1 MANSKFL
8 TAPVKTDRM
17 PPGIPFIVGNEA
29 AERFNFYGMRAILVV
44 FMTKYLMDRSG
55 ALAPMSEN
63 DANKWYHVFLFAN
76 YFVPMLGSIVADAFW
91 GKYRTIFWLS
101 LVYCAGSV
109 VLAFDHTRLGLTLGL
124 TLIAIGSGG
133 IKPCVSSNV
142 GDQFGT
148 DNQHLISRAF
158 GWFYFSVNF
167 GSFFSILLIP
177 WLLAKYGPMPAFG
190 VPAALM
196 LLATVIFWSGRYKF
210 AHIPPR
216 RDPFQKDFLRFL
228 AILFVAAAVTAGW
241 VRYASLHGWVFFSA
255 PTLAGVVVIMPGVF
269 LPLHRLLPR
278 PPFTPELREG
288 WLVIGRLCIIYAF
301 IAIFWSLWD
310 QSGGEWV
317 TQAEKMDLHF
327 AGIDWL
333 SSQIQA
339 LNAIMILSFIPLFQY
354 VIYPVINKVFT
365 LTPLRKIGLGLIV
378 TGCSFMV
385 SAWIETQ
392 IASGHRPNIGW
403 QIPAYALLS
412 AGEVMVSI
420 TGLEFAYTQAPKPM
434 KAIVQS
440 LYLLAVSAGNLFT
453 ALVHVFIANDDGTVK
468 LQGASYYNFFAF
480 LSIGC
485 VALWIFVARAY
496 KEKTYLQGE
505 TPVPIADAASET

>member
-1 MANSKFL
+1 MPSQPYL
-8 TAPVKTDRM
+8 TAPLKTDKM
-17 PPGIPFIVGNEA
+17 PPGIPYIIGNEA

-55 ALAPMSEN
+55 AFAPMSEN
-63 DANKWYHVFLFAN
+63 DANKWYHLFLFAN
-76 YFVPMLGSIVADAFW
+76 YFVPMLGSIVSDAFW
-91 GKYRTIFWLS
+91 GKYKTIFWLS

-109 VLAFDHTRLGLTLGL
+109 VLALDHTRLGLTLGL

-133 IKPCVSSNV
+133 IKPCVSSHV
-142 GDQFGT
+142 GDQFGS
-148 DNQHLISRAF
+148 DNQHLLSRAF

-177 WLLAKYGPMPAFG
+177 WLLDHYGAVPAFG

-196 LLATVIFWSGRYKF
+196 LLAAVVFWLGRFKF
-210 AHIPPR
+210 AHIPPTGEA
-216 RDPFQKDFLRFL
+216 FLRNTFSRAGLSTLGRL
-228 AILFVAAAVTAGW
+228 AIIFAFV
-241 VRYASLHGWVFFSA
+241 
-255 PTLAGVVVIMPGVF
+255 
-269 LPLHRLLPR
+269 
-278 PPFTPELREG
+278 
-288 WLVIGRLCIIYAF
+288 
-301 IAIFWSLWD
+301 AIFWSLWD

-317 TQAEKMDLHF
+317 TQAEKMNLHF
-327 AGIDWL
+327 AGITWL

-354 VIYPVINKVFT
+354 VIYPVIGKVFP

-378 TGCSFMV
+378 TGLSFFV
-385 SAWIETQ
+385 SAWIENQ
-392 IASGHRPNIGW
+392 LAAGLKPSIGW

-412 AGEVMVSI
+412 GGEVMVAI

-434 KAIVQS
+434 KAMVQA
-440 LYLLAVSAGNLFT
+440 LFLLSISAGNLFT

-468 LQGASYYNFFAF
+468 LHGAAYYNFFAW

-485 VALWIFVARAY
+485 VAVFIFVAKAY
-496 KEKTYLQGE
+496 KGQSYLQGDTPE
-505 TPVPIADAASET
+505 TEIEAENSAAT

>member
-1 MANSKFL
+1 MPDSKFL
-8 TAPVKTDRM
+8 TTPVNTDRM
-17 PPGIPFIVGNEA
+17 PPGIPYIIGNEA

-44 FMTKYLMDRSG
+44 FMTKYLMDRNG
-55 ALAPMSEN
+55 ALAPMNEN
-63 DANKWYHVFLFAN
+63 EANGWYHLFLSAN
-76 YFVPMLGSIVADAFW
+76 YFFPMLGAIVADAFL

-109 VLAFDHTRLGLTLGL
+109 VLALDHTRVGLTAGL
-124 TLIAIGSGG
+124 TLIALGSGG

-142 GDQFGT
+142 GDQFGA

-158 GWFYFSVNF
+158 GWFYFAVNF

-177 WLLAKYGPMPAFG
+177 WLLENYGPMPAFG
-190 VPAALM
+190 VPAVLM

-210 AHIPPR
+210 AHIPPGG
-216 RDPFQKDFLRFL
+216 KTFLRDTFN
-228 AILFVAAAVTAGW
+228 
-241 VRYASLHGWVFFSA
+241 
-255 PTLAGVVVIMPGVF
+255 
-269 LPLHRLLPR
+269 
-278 PPFTPELREG
+278 REG
-288 WLVIGRLCIIYAF
+288 FKTLGRLCIIYAF

-317 TQAEKMDLHF
+317 TQAEKMDLQF
-327 AGIDWL
+327 AGINWL

-339 LNAIMILSFIPLFQY
+339 LNAIMILAFIPLFQY
-354 VIYPVINKVFT
+354 LIYPAISKVFP

-378 TGCSFMV
+378 TGFSFMV

-392 IASGHRPNIGW
+392 IAAGLRPNIGW

-420 TGLEFAYTQAPKPM
+420 TGLEFAYTQAPKHM

-453 ALVHVFIANDDGTVK
+453 AVVHWFIANPDGSVK
-468 LQGASYYNFFAF
+468 LQGAAYYNFFAG
-480 LSIGC
+480 LSIVAAVIFAL
-485 VALWIFVARAY
+485 VALRY
-496 KEKTYLQGE
+496 KEVTHLQDE
-505 TPVPIADAASET
+505 TPAAA